1 MVLGVDI
8 RKLGTKH
15 AGAMNVYR
23 NVGLWPA
30 VLTALYDTSKG
41 VLAFKLSSIL
51 DLPEQICFV
60 SAMASVAG
68 HMFPFYLQFRGG
80 RGAATTVGILLYFL
94 WTEWLKLPFSTLLF
108 DLSILA
114 LIVLVLFLIS
124 KKGDVVG
131 LFVLPA
137 LALLVMLRMPDR
149 SHFIVL
155 PVLVLLTIN
164 LYNIIAWRLIKFQ
177 EDIRPWRVFIR
188 PAAFLLLVLG
198 YRIEKTSFMLLMS
211 VLIAIFLVLDL
222 VRLSHRRV
230 ERFFHDE
237 FKFKMFK
244 EAERKRLS
252 SMTLFLLG
260 VTLSYLFFEN
270 GLAIAACSFLILGDL
285 AAKIIGMNFGKRK
298 LFHKTVEGTL
308 AHLVLC
314 I

>member
-41 VLAFKLSSIL
+41 VLAFKLASIL

-137 LALLVMLRMPDR
+137 RALL
-149 SHFIVL
+149 
-155 PVLVLLTIN
+155 
-164 LYNIIAWRLIKFQ
+164 
-177 EDIRPWRVFIR
+177 
-188 PAAFLLLVLG
+188 
-198 YRIEKTSFMLLMS
+198 
-211 VLIAIFLVLDL
+211 
-222 VRLSHRRV
+222 
-230 ERFFHDE
+230 
-237 FKFKMFK
+237 
-244 EAERKRLS
+244 
-252 SMTLFLLG
+252 
-260 VTLSYLFFEN
+260 
-270 GLAIAACSFLILGDL
+270 AC
-285 AAKIIGMNFGKRK
+285 
-298 LFHKTVEGTL
+298 
-308 AHLVLC
+308 
-314 I
+314 